1 MTWTRICW
9 RIILILAW
17 VFVHVLLLLRS
28 FRICGRLLLLAS
40 LSLWHHSWLVR
51 NLLWLLW
58 IRVSYTS
65 VWLLTKWIIR
75 VLLLVVA
82 VVLILLSVG
91 CCKGSFFCLHV
102 YLIAHIL
109 RVVMS
114 RRLLYLPY
122 RRFLSLWLVRL
133 WRSCSSWL
141 SATIKDQII
150 SLLDRLPI
158 IFRWLGLKN
167 FSIVFVSYVRIMLIL
182 LRLSIHV
189 LRLVRSWW
197 LWCMRILLL
206 LTIV

>member
-1 MTWTRICW
+1 MTWTRICR

-58 IRVSYTS
+58 ICVSYTS

-82 VVLILLSVG
+82 VVLILLSVW

-114 RRLLYLPY
+114 RWLLYLSY